1 MSPARIVSK
10 IKPTEEEKKLQQL
23 VGGSAVELKRATLEL
38 QGSKIMQGK
47 AQRSRNCRKET
58 KVIVSKIKLKVLVG
72 GWPAVK
78 LKIATLK
85 LSGAKIKQEKAQS
98 SRNCRKETKV
108 RVYG

>member
-72 GWPAVK
+72 GWSAVK
-78 LKIATLK
+78 LKRAPLEM
-85 LSGAKIKQEKAQS
+85 SG
-98 SRNCRKETKV
+98 SRYQAREST
-108 RVYG
+108 GQ